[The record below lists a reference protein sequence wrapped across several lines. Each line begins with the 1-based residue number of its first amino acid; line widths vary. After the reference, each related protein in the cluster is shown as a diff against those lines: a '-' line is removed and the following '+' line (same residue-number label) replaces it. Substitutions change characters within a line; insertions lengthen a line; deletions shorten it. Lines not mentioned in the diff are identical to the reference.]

1 MANQG
6 QGFAQL
12 TWDNLTSWA
21 GSKILTR
28 GKSYKRQVSH
38 LSRTSD
44 GGILAWVQGTKQY
57 VTLVKRES
65 SGTLSAV
72 CSCPYDWSPCK
83 HSVAVVLA
91 YLDSVK
97 NKQDVPQASQSDRRL
112 KLIKDLSRGEIT
124 DTTWEEDEDEDDDIE
139 EDFHESRQ
147 GSAEKR
153 AVSGGRSRSARPR
166 KSKRTD
172 VVRLRIEGMSRD
184 QLVEF
189 VIDLVKEYPEIGR
202 KIEEEEALK
211 AGHINKI
218 VRSIRAEI
226 EDLTS
231 EPAWANYWSGESSIP
246 DYSRV
251 RERLQSLLDSG
262 HADEVVQL
270 GKDLWR
276 LGNEQ
281 IGSSDDEGETGS
293 QISESMEVILRAVTR
308 SSLSPRDQILWIID
322 THLSDEYGLLD
333 GSENYLA
340 KLKDKQAWSEVA
352 DSLLERLEGLPVAQ
366 KKTDFSTGYRRKR
379 IMNWAI
385 KALQRCG
392 RRKDIIPLLER
403 EAPITQCYCTLV
415 EHLLSAKRTTEAK
428 AIALDGFQ
436 QTIENAPGIA
446 WDLEAK
452 LRRMAE
458 QDKDLPLAAAYR
470 SLEFF
475 NRPSLDS
482 YKTLKKAAEA
492 SGQWPAVREAAITF
506 LETGSRPDLQITD
519 ARNNA
524 KSKIT
529 ELWPLPC
536 TEISA
541 VSEKT
546 VRHHFP
552 NTSALIRI
560 VIHEKDTDAVIRRYH
575 LAKNSRFFDGSV
587 RNEVAE
593 AVKQSHPNVSLEIW
607 KNLAE
612 DQIRLVKPAAYE
624 VAAKYLR
631 KMRDVYQKNQRIDEW
646 AGLIQSIRAA
656 HKPKRSLMQILDTLE
671 SKRILN
677 S

>member
-1 MANQG
+1 MAEHG
-6 QGFAQL
+6 SGFEQL
-12 TWDNLTSWA
+12 TWDDLTSWA
-21 GSKILTR
+21 GAKILSR
-28 GKSYKRQVSH
+28 GKSYKRQVSD
-38 LSRTSD
+38 LRRTND
-44 GGILAWVQGTKQY
+44 GGILAWVHGTKQY
-57 VTLVKRES
+57 VTLVRRES

-72 CSCPYDWSPCK
+72 CSCPYDWTPCK
-83 HSVAVVLA
+83 HGVATVLA
-91 YLDSVK
+91 YLDNVK
-97 NKQDVPQASQSDRRL
+97 NKQDVPQASKSDRRL
-112 KLIKDLSRGEIT
+112 KLIADLSSQESADGLL
-124 DTTWEEDEDEDDDIE
+124 EEDGDDDTE
-139 EDFHESRQ
+139 EDFHESVQ
-147 GSAEKR
+147 GSAEKYTLPLG
-153 AVSGGRSRSARPR
+153 SSRSARTR
-166 KSKRTD
+166 KSKQAD
-172 VVRLRIEGMSRD
+172 VVRQRIEGMSRD

-189 VIDLVKEYPEIGR
+189 VINLIKEYPEIGR

-211 AGHINKI
+211 AGHITKI

-226 EDLTS
+226 EELTS

-281 IGSSDDEGETGS
+281 VGSSDDEGETGS
-293 QISESMEVILRAVTR
+293 QISECMAVGLQAVTK

-352 DSLLERLEGLPVAQ
+352 DSLLARLEGMPAAQ

-385 KALQRCG
+385 EALQHCG
-392 RRKDIIPLLER
+392 RRKDIIPLLQR
-403 EAPITQCYCTLV
+403 EAPITQCYGTLV
-415 EHLLSAKRTTEAK
+415 EHLLSATRRVEAK
-428 AIALDGFQ
+428 VVAVDGFR
-436 QTIENAPGIA
+436 QTIDSAPGIA

-452 LRRMAE
+452 LLRIAE
-458 QDKDLPLAAAYR
+458 QDKDLPLVAAYR

-482 YKTLKKAAEA
+482 YKPLRKAAEA
-492 SGQWPAVREAAITF
+492 AGHWTAVREASIRF
-506 LETGSRPDLQITD
+506 LETGSRPDLQGAD

-524 KSKIT
+524 KSNST
-529 ELWPLPC
+529 EPWPLPC

-541 VSEKT
+541 ASVKT
-546 VRHHFP
+546 ARHHFP
-552 NTSALIRI
+552 DTSTLIRI
-560 VIHEKDTDAVIRRYH
+560 AIHEKDTDAVIRRYN

-593 AVKQSHPNVSLEIW
+593 AVKKSHPDISLEIW

-612 DQIRLVKPAAYE
+612 EQIKMVKPAAYE

-631 KMRDVYQKNQRIDEW
+631 KMRDIYQKTHRMAEW
-646 AGLIQSIRAA
+646 TALISSIRVA

-671 SKRILN
+671 AKRIVDT
-677 S
+677 